1 MFKRMML
8 KRVLGAVRRL
18 ENGTKKRLL
27 IGTCGIRKLCLFD
40 PMKMSAFFGILL
52 VCLSSLARTQAAVVY
67 TTLLEFN
74 FETANN
80 HNSNNESYGVAYVS
94 GISGNFVTTHRSGS
108 AGIEGA
114 GSGAGSSFNRYSGT
128 STTSTTGVPTAYFT
142 LTAPRGFDAVN
153 FDRLSNHNF
162 SYTQPSYNVNVDLG
176 TKSGGSYSWA
186 NAGTF
191 LATSTSGAWTSSSIS
206 FTSLAGNLGAGDY
219 AIRFVAQTSSTQSDF
234 LGLDNVKIVSNVP
247 EPSALSLLAVGLG
260 GLAIL
265 RRRT

>member
-1 MFKRMML
+1 
-8 KRVLGAVRRL
+8 
-18 ENGTKKRLL
+18 
-27 IGTCGIRKLCLFD
+27 
-40 PMKMSAFFGILL
+40 MKMSAFFGILL

-94 GISGNFVTTHRSGS
+94 GISGNFITTHRSGS
-108 AGIEGA
+108 AGIEG
-114 GSGAGSSFNRYSGT
+114 GSSFNRYSGT

-162 SYTQPSYNVNVDLG
+162 SYTQPSYNVNVDFG

-191 LATSTSGAWTSSSIS
+191 LATSSGGGWISSSIS
-206 FTSLAGNLGAGDY
+206 FTSLASNLGAGDY
-219 AIRFVAQTSSTQSDF
+219 AIRFVAQTPSTQSDF